1 MTRRR
6 EIELVSPMDFAEV
19 TRACRVSATL
29 IAECEVCGRAM
40 RGGVH
45 LSDIARAGFLC
56 ADCCPACNGSVAL
69 SDVEVEA
76 MKRNWHSET
85 MKVPRVRGLITAPP
99 RLPGPKSS
107 VHYSDGDVV
116 QRIECSMRFRA
127 DGKNGTMV
135 ALVEDAGGAVAWGEL
150 ARRSP
155 WPEYET
161 FLIVRR
167 LEREF
172 KAVSVERVG

>member
-1 MTRRR
+1 
-6 EIELVSPMDFAEV
+6 
-19 TRACRVSATL
+19 
-29 IAECEVCGRAM
+29 
-40 RGGVH
+40 
-45 LSDIARAGFLC
+45 
-56 ADCCPACNGSVAL
+56 
-69 SDVEVEA
+69 
-76 MKRNWHSET
+76 
-85 MKVPRVRGLITAPP
+85 
-99 RLPGPKSS
+99 
-107 VHYSDGDVV
+107 
-116 QRIECSMRFRA
+116 
-127 DGKNGTMV
+127 MV